1 MLNNTPMQQTTV
13 AVIALIMLIIGLVGG
28 YALGTNHMSAVVVAP
43 APDMHQMSNGMMM
56 SNSHDSMDMGAMMSS
71 MNAEIKGKTG
81 AEFEKAFLSEMI
93 VHHQGAVEMAQTVL
107 QKTTR
112 PELVKLANDIIT
124 AQNSEITMMQQW
136 QRAWFD
142 ASGKQK

>member
-1 MLNNTPMQQTTV
+1 MLNNTSMQQTTV

-28 YALGTNHMSAVVVAP
+28 YALGTNHKFAAVVAP
-43 APDMHQMSNGMMM
+43 APGMHQMSNGMMM
-56 SNSHDSMDMGAMMSS
+56 STSHDSMDMGAMMTA
-71 MNAEIKGKTG
+71 MNTQLSGKTG

-136 QRAWFD
+136 QWAWFD